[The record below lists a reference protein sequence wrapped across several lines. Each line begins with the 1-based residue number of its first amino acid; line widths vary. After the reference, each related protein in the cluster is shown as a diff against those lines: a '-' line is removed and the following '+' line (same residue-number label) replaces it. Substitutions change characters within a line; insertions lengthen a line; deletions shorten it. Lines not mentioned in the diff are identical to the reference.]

1 VPKGNR
7 FDWVIEKATEIGVS
21 AFIPLICERSE
32 VNPRPGKNE
41 RWHRLAL
48 AAMKQ
53 SCRSIC
59 PAISEPVTFGALCRR
74 ASTLPAAFAA
84 GQSGRLREF
93 DFVLFAHEGA
103 GDPLPQLANRSP
115 KPRIGLVIIGPE
127 GGFTDAEIKIAH
139 DAGITFFGLGP
150 RRLRAETAG
159 LVAAMKILSAFGELN

>member
-1 VPKGNR
+1 
-7 FDWVIEKATEIGVS
+7 
-21 AFIPLICERSE
+21 
-32 VNPRPGKNE
+32 
-41 RWHRLAL
+41 
-48 AAMKQ
+48 
-53 SCRSIC
+53 
-59 PAISEPVTFGALCRR
+59 
-74 ASTLPAAFAA
+74 
-84 GQSGRLREF
+84 LREF

-139 DAGITFFGLGP
+139 DARITFFGLGP